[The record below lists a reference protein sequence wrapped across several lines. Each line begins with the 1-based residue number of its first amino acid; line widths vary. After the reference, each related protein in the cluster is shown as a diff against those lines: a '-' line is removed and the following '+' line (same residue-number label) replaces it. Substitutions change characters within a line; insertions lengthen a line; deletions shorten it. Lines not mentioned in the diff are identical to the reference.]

1 MNIESFREYCLSKKA
16 VSESFS
22 FDKTALVLKV
32 LDKMFALTDLEN
44 EFSISLKC
52 NPEEAILL
60 REKYEAVKGAY
71 HFNKKHWNSVLI
83 DGSISDKEIKEWID
97 DSYNL
102 VVSKMTKKNR
112 NEIAEM

>member
-16 VSESFS
+16 VSESFP
-22 FDKTALVLKV
+22 FDKTTLVLKV

-44 EFSISLKC
+44 EFNISLKC
-52 NPEEAILL
+52 NPEKAIIL
-60 REKYEAVKGAY
+60 REKYEAVIGAY

-83 DGSISDKEIKEWID
+83 DGSISDKEINEWID

-112 NEIAEM
+112 DKL